1 MQDAIQEKKN
11 QDELSILNI
20 NSSLYEIQS
29 DHFSDYE
36 LSLNANCWKTK
47 LVLCG
52 LEILDNKMK
61 KKDSSA
67 PQRAITFQQFVKF
80 QMRFYKFFPTL
91 KF

>member
-1 MQDAIQEKKN
+1 MQFKRKKN

-36 LSLNANCWKTK
+36 LSLNAYCWKTK

-61 KKDSSA
+61 KKILLRHKELLLFSNLLSFRCVFISFS
-67 PQRAITFQQFVKF
+67 P
-80 QMRFYKFFPTL
+80 P
-91 KF
+91 

>member
-1 MQDAIQEKKN
+1 MQFKKKN

-61 KKDSSA
+61 KKRFFCATKSYYFSA
-67 PQRAITFQQFVKF
+67 IC
-80 QMRFYKFFPTL
+80 
-91 KF
+91 